1 MDWSIITT
9 VGLFVIGGFVGF
21 LINWNWRLSSQLS
34 DVGRDV
40 ANLRAHVAENYA
52 ARPEIVR
59 LSEDISQMRQ
69 DLAGALALLHELKGQ
84 FQNRG

>member
-1 MDWSIITT
+1 MDWGIVTT
-9 VGLFVIGGFVGF
+9 VAIFVIGGFVGF
-21 LINWNWRLSSQLS
+21 LINWNWRLAQQVA
-34 DVGRDV
+34 DVCRDL